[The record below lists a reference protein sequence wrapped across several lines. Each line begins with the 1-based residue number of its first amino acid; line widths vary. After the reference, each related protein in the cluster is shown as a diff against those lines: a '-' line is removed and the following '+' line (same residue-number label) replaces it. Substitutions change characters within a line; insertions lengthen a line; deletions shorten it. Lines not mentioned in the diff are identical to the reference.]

1 MNIKDIQEQIK
12 YYSKRIEDIFMN
24 LAEKFPVLLNKDE
37 KSSMQTFL
45 DMFGSLDSVNK
56 DVISQENEF
65 FSSYDKKYNPLF
77 DVLNGKID
85 DLAKVNENV
94 QMIKDTSEEMELIA
108 LNAMVIS
115 IKSGEKGRA
124 FSSITESLKQLST
137 DMNIYTN
144 KLLEEEQQ
152 LLKQINDLR
161 EVFNGI
167 MEYQKDL
174 SKVGISSSSDVT
186 SLIQK
191 TSAPLQEIK
200 SIIASV
206 YSPIQSA
213 MEGLQLQDII
223 RQALDHII
231 LCLDECAQIEVAPTD
246 EDETILDGISLN
258 IQLLKLTT
266 SVLED
271 ICKNIKKSI
280 DIFKNNWDS
289 VNEILNTVE
298 PKRVEYVSRF
308 LDKQNINEDSINIK
322 MTKINDHF
330 SDILKQFGLYQT
342 SQKNLERSCN
352 AINDKAHQMYA
363 VFEAIK
369 PIIDRLHHVRIL
381 QQIEV
386 AKNPAIAAVKDSVI
400 DMDNLISSANDSL
413 DEMQEMLIVFIMG
426 IKNLLDEFTEATN
439 TDSAE
444 MNKIRISKNS
454 FFNEFR
460 NVQDSLSSMMGTFSV
475 FPYGFEQQCYTVQGK
490 LKDLNDIYDEL
501 RKLIVIMAEES
512 MKLDVKKMQYLEKFE
527 LTSWEIKDD
536 RLKELIKN
544 FTITAHKEEAAN
556 LGSFGIEDGIESGE
570 ITFF

>member
-1 MNIKDIQEQIK
+1 MNAKDIQEQIK
-12 YYSKRIEDIFMN
+12 YYSKRIEDIFMQ
-24 LAEKFPVLLNKDE
+24 LSEKFPVLLNKEE

-45 DMFGSLDSVNK
+45 EMFKQLDSVNK
-56 DVISQENEF
+56 EVISQENEF
-65 FSSYDKKYNPLF
+65 FSVYDKKYNPLF

-94 QMIKDTSEEMELIA
+94 RKIKDTSEEMELIA

-167 MEYQKDL
+167 VEYQKDL
-174 SKVGISSSSDVT
+174 SKVGSTSSTDVT
-186 SLIQK
+186 TLIEK
-191 TSAPLQEIK
+191 TSAPLEEIK
-200 SIIASV
+200 STISSV
-206 YSPIQSA
+206 YLPIQAA

-223 RQALDHII
+223 RQALDHIL
-231 LCLDECAQIEVAPTD
+231 LCLNETSENETSEETEV
-246 EDETILDGISLN
+246 ILDGISFN
-258 IQLLKLTT
+258 IALYKLSV

-271 ICKNIKKSI
+271 ICGNIKKSI
-280 DIFKNNWDS
+280 GIFKTNWDS
-289 VNEILNTVE
+289 VTEILNTVE
-298 PKRVEYVSRF
+298 PKRINYISRF
-308 LDKQNINEDSINIK
+308 LDKQNVTDESINKRMTEINE
-322 MTKINDHF
+322 HF
-330 SDILKQFGLYQT
+330 SDILKQFGLYQA

-386 AKNPAIAAVKDSVI
+386 AKNPAISAVKDSVI

-413 DEMQEMLIVFIMG
+413 DEMQEMLIIFISG
-426 IKNLLDEFTEATN
+426 IKNLLEEFTEATKS
-439 TDSAE
+439 DSTE
-444 MNKIRISKNS
+444 MNKIRLAKNS
-454 FFNEFR
+454 FFVEFR
-460 NVQDSLSSMMGTFSV
+460 NVQDSLSSVMGSFSV

-490 LKDLNDIYDEL
+490 IKDLNEIYDEL
-501 RKLIVIMAEES
+501 RKLTVVLAEES
-512 MKLDVKKMQYLEKFE
+512 MKLETKKLQYLERFE
-527 LTSWEIKDD
+527 LDSWELKDD
-536 RLKELIKN
+536 RLKELIQH
-544 FTITAHKEEAAN
+544 FTITAHKEEAAS
-556 LGSFGIEDGIESGE
+556 LGSFGVEDGIESGE